1 MKTKKRLLTFVLTL
15 CMVLSCFTGFHA
27 SETAV
32 QAATDREEIYVTT
45 ITVDKGMVKYE
56 DSDWYKTP
64 TPGMFLVKYDFNKKC
79 TPEMVLIR
87 NNNEGI
93 NDFEDNEFI
102 DPTIK
107 SIANTKNIKKGAR
120 KTSIVTNGEY
130 SVDIGHW
137 SDKYNTTVLSDKS
150 VSGTVKVYFI
160 PTCDT
165 LSINTT
171 ELGLFEGRSNTL
183 SVTAGPSKYAKN
195 FGTTKWSSSK
205 PDVVKVNKNGK
216 ITALKKGK
224 ATITAQVDSKKAK
237 CVVTVYKKQES
248 SDSIVATSMSLSKT
262 TYSYDGKAKTPKVTV
277 YDQNGEKLSSKYYT
291 VSYANNKN
299 AGTATVS
306 VQVNPTTVKDTTI
319 EGAFLS
325 QTFTIKPLKASKV
338 TLSKTSYNYT
348 YKENGFRPKVTV
360 YDSKGNKVSSK
371 EYKVTYKNN
380 HEGGTAKAIVQMN
393 QNYGSK
399 KFTKTFTINYDAK
412 TNALLPETKVLYR
425 FKDDK
430 ESADTLYFTK
440 QQDSIM
446 KKLLPY
452 GDLDV
457 CFDEIYNV
465 IPYMNEKA
473 FWPGSRKYG
482 IYTGEYLRNSYH
494 TQVNKGA
501 KYSPKKFTGTLS
513 DYLQCIIHSPIVSV
527 EDDGSVV
534 YCEDGSKY
542 TIIYGKVVGMQYSE
556 YTLVEITAYYDED
569 DKRSAEGGEAEG
581 NFTEDIYSV
590 GCYTAIV
597 KIGKGK

>member
-1 MKTKKRLLTFVLTL
+1 MKTKKRLLTFILTL

-45 ITVDKGMVKYE
+45 ITVDKGMVKYNY
-56 DSDWYKTP
+56 DAFWYNTS

-79 TPEMVLIR
+79 TPGLALRWVDDKPI
-87 NNNEGI
+87 
-93 NDFEDNEFI
+93 
-102 DPTIK
+102 
-107 SIANTKNIKKGAR
+107 SNTKNIKKGAR
-120 KTSIVTNGEY
+120 KTSIVDKGHY
-130 SVDIGHW
+130 AVVLGHW
-137 SDKYNTTVLSDKS
+137 SDEYNTDVLSDKS

-205 PDVVKVNKNGK
+205 PDVVKVDKNGK

-277 YDQNGEKLSSKYYT
+277 YDQNGEKVSSKYYT

-306 VQVNPTTVKDTTI
+306 VQVNPTTAKDTTI

-393 QNYGSK
+393 QNYGNK
-399 KFTKTFTINYDAK
+399 KFTQTFTINYDAK

-482 IYTGEYLRNSYH
+482 VYTGEYLRNSYH

-556 YTLVEITAYYDED
+556 YTLVEINAYYDED

-581 NFTEDIYSV
+581 NFTENIYSV

>member
-1 MKTKKRLLTFVLTL
+1 MKTKKRLLTFVLSL
-15 CMVLSCFTGFHA
+15 CMVLSCFTGLHV

-45 ITVDKGMVKYE
+45 ITVDKGIVKYND
-56 DSDWYKTP
+56 DSFWYNTS
-64 TPGMFLVKYDFNKKC
+64 TPGMFLVKYEFNKKC
-79 TPEMVLIR
+79 SPGLALRRV
-87 NNNEGI
+87 
-93 NDFEDNEFI
+93 EDKAI
-102 DPTIK
+102 
-107 SIANTKNIKKGAR
+107 SNTKNIKKGAR
-120 KTSIVTNGEY
+120 KTSIVDKGNY
-130 SVDIGHW
+130 AVVLGHW
-137 SDKYNTTVLSDKS
+137 SDKYNTDVLSDKS

-171 ELGLFEGRSNTL
+171 ELGLFEGQNSTL

-205 PDVVKVNKNGK
+205 PDVVKVDKNGK

-224 ATITAQVDSKKAK
+224 ATITAQVDSKKVK
-237 CVVTVYKKQES
+237 CVVTVYEKQES

-277 YDQNGEKLSSKYYT
+277 LDQNGDKISSKYYT
-291 VSYANNKN
+291 VSYSNNKN

-306 VQVNPTTVKDTTI
+306 VQVNPITVKDTTI

-325 QTFTIKPLKASKV
+325 QTFTIKPLKVSKV

-371 EYKVTYKNN
+371 EYTVTYKNN

-399 KFTKTFTINYDAK
+399 KFTKTFTIKYDAK

-440 QQDSIM
+440 QKDSVM

-465 IPYMNEKA
+465 VPYMNENA
-473 FWPGSRKYG
+473 FWPGSRRYG
-482 IYTGEYLRNSYH
+482 SNGGYTGAYLRNSYH

-501 KYSPKKFTGTLS
+501 PYDPKKFTGSIS
-513 DYLQCIIHSPIVSV
+513 DYIQCVIHSPIVSV
-527 EDDGSVV
+527 DGGVGEYNTS
-534 YCEDGSKY
+534 YRITCEDGSHY
-542 TIIYGKVVGMQYSE
+542 MVSYAGCAGLQYSE
-556 YTLVEITAYYDED
+556 YALFWIEADYGED
-569 DKRSAEGGEAEG
+569 DKRSAEGGY
-581 NFTEDIYSV
+581 TEEIYSA
-590 GCYTAIV
+590 GAYTALI
-597 KIGKGK
+597 KIDKNKIHK

>member
-1 MKTKKRLLTFVLTL
+1 MKTKKRLLTFVLSL
-15 CMVLSCFTGFHA
+15 CMVLSCFMELHV

-45 ITVDKGMVKYE
+45 ITVDKGIVKYNY
-56 DSDWYKTP
+56 DAFWYNTS
-64 TPGMFLVKYDFNKKC
+64 TPGMFLVKYEFNKKC
-79 TPEMVLIR
+79 SPGLALRRV
-87 NNNEGI
+87 
-93 NDFEDNEFI
+93 EDKAI
-102 DPTIK
+102 
-107 SIANTKNIKKGAR
+107 SNTKNIKKGAR
-120 KTSIVTNGEY
+120 KTSIVDKGNY
-130 SVDIGHW
+130 AVVLGHW
-137 SDKYNTTVLSDKS
+137 SDKYNTDVLSDKS
-150 VSGTVKVYFI
+150 VSGTIKVYFI

-171 ELGLFEGRSNTL
+171 ELGLFEGRSSTL

-205 PDVVKVNKNGK
+205 PDVVKVDKNGK

-224 ATITAQVDSKKAK
+224 ATITAQVDSKKVK
-237 CVVTVYKKQES
+237 CVVTVYEKQES
-248 SDSIVATSMSLSKT
+248 SDSIVATSMSLSKA

-277 YDQNGEKLSSKYYT
+277 LDQNGDKISSKYYT
-291 VSYANNKN
+291 VSYSNNKN

-371 EYKVTYKNN
+371 EYTVTYKNN

-440 QQDSIM
+440 QKDSVM
-446 KKLLPY
+446 KSLLPY

-465 IPYMNEKA
+465 VPYMNEKA

-482 IYTGEYLRNSYH
+482 VYTGEYLRNSYH

-556 YTLVEITAYYDED
+556 YTLVEITAYYDYD

-581 NFTEDIYSV
+581 SFTEDIYSV
-590 GCYTAIV
+590 GYYTAIV

>member
-1 MKTKKRLLTFVLTL
+1 MKTKKHLLTFVLSL

-27 SETAV
+27 SETDV

-45 ITVDKGMVKYE
+45 ITVDKGVVNCDY
-56 DSDWYKTP
+56 STFWYDTP
-64 TPGMFLVKYDFNKKC
+64 TPGMFLARYEFNKKC
-79 TPEMVLIR
+79 NPEMVLKGGGDER
-87 NNNEGI
+87 
-93 NDFEDNEFI
+93 
-102 DPTIK
+102 K
-107 SIANTKNIKKGAR
+107 VANTKNIKKGAR
-120 KTSIVTNGEY
+120 KTSIVAKGCY
-130 SVDIGHW
+130 AIDIGHW
-137 SDKYNTTVLSDKS
+137 ENEGTDAEVSCLSDKS

-171 ELGLFEGRSNTL
+171 ELGLFEGQNSTL

-205 PDVVKVNKNGK
+205 PDVVKVDKNGK

-277 YDQNGEKLSSKYYT
+277 FDQNGEKLSSKYYT
-291 VSYANNKN
+291 VSYSNNKN

-325 QTFTIKPLKASKV
+325 QTFTIKPLKASKI
-338 TLSKTSYNYT
+338 TLSKTSYNYI

-399 KFTKTFTINYDAK
+399 KFTKTFSINYDAK

-446 KKLLPY
+446 EKLLPY

-465 IPYMNEKA
+465 VPYMNEKA
-473 FWPGSRKYG
+473 FFPDNKNYG
-482 IYTGEYLRNSYH
+482 YNLTGKELRESYN
-494 TQVNKGA
+494 TVNKGA
-501 KYSPKKFTGTLS
+501 PYDPKKFTGSIS
-513 DYLQCIIHSPIVSV
+513 DYIQCVIHSPIVSV
-527 EDDGSVV
+527 EGGAGQYAVS
-534 YCEDGSKY
+534 YRIICEDGSKY
-542 TIIYGKVVGMQYSE
+542 SVSYGSCAGMQYSA
-556 YTLVEITAYYDED
+556 YSLFEIEAYYDED
-569 DKRSAEGGEAEG
+569 DKRSAEGSY
-581 NFTEDIYSV
+581 TEEIYSA
-590 GCYTAIV
+590 GYYAAIIKV
-597 KIGKGK
+597 DKSKTPWGKK

>member
-1 MKTKKRLLTFVLTL
+1 MKTKKRLLTFILTL

-45 ITVDKGMVKYE
+45 ITVDKGVVDCDY
-56 DSDWYKTP
+56 STFWYDTP
-64 TPGMFLVKYDFNKKC
+64 TPGMFLARYEFNKKC
-79 TPEMVLIR
+79 NPEMVLKGGGAER
-87 NNNEGI
+87 
-93 NDFEDNEFI
+93 
-102 DPTIK
+102 K
-107 SIANTKNIKKGAR
+107 VANTKNIKKGAR
-120 KTSIVTNGEY
+120 KTSIVAKGCY
-130 SVDIGHW
+130 AIDIGHW
-137 SDKYNTTVLSDKS
+137 ENEGTDAEDKYLSNKS

-171 ELGLFEGRSNTL
+171 ELGLFEGQSNTL

-205 PDVVKVNKNGK
+205 PDVVKVDKNGK

-224 ATITAQVDSKKAK
+224 ATITAQVDSKKVK
-237 CVVTVYKKQES
+237 CVVTVYEKQES

-277 YDQNGEKLSSKYYT
+277 YDQNGEKVSSKYYT

-348 YKENGFRPKVTV
+348 YKKDGFRPKVTV

-393 QNYGSK
+393 QNYGNK
-399 KFTKTFTINYDAK
+399 KFTQTFTINYDAK
-412 TNALLPETKVLYR
+412 TNALLPETKTLYR
-425 FKDDK
+425 SKGDN
-430 ESADTLYFTK
+430 ESVDTLYFTK

-465 IPYMNEKA
+465 VPYMNEKA
-473 FWPGSRKYG
+473 FFPDNKNYG
-482 IYTGEYLRNSYH
+482 YNLTGKELREDYH
-494 TQVNKGA
+494 TNVNKGA
-501 KYSPKKFTGTLS
+501 KYSPKKFTGTIS
-513 DYLQCIIHSPIVSV
+513 DYIQCVVHSPIVSV
-527 EDDGSVV
+527 DGGIGE
-534 YCEDGSKY
+534 YNTTYRIACEDGSHY
-542 TIIYGKVVGMQYSE
+542 AISYAGCAGLQYSE
-556 YTLVEITAYYDED
+556 YALFEIDTYYDED
-569 DKRSAEGGEAEG
+569 DKRSAEGGY
-581 NFTEDIYSV
+581 TEEIYSA
-590 GCYTAIV
+590 GYYAALI
-597 KIGKGK
+597 KINKNKIHK